1 MSMVMSER
9 KSWFQWFKLA
19 FDIKSS
25 VLRAIWRRVV
35 GTMIF
40 STFISWA
47 YFRGLPVDQP
57 ILAGLIPS
65 VVLGLLLVFRTNTA
79 YDRFWEGRK
88 LWGVMIHNCRVL
100 SRNISFFIPTKTAEE
115 KQTKWASIRLVGTL
129 LSVIKCHQRK
139 KGLTPEVQTRLTD
152 EQFLELKPVQHKP
165 LRVSHWLADYFQKMY
180 DTDRIN
186 YRLFIELNQSL
197 NSILDA
203 MAGCERIDSTP
214 LPKAYS
220 IHLKHLLL
228 IYCLSLP
235 FTLVAELYWLS
246 VPAVGVITFALL
258 GIEEI
263 GLEIENPFG
272 NDPNDLPLEKYC
284 NLSQDNIEELIQ
296 YSEQSG
302 FPVEFIN
309 LSGDD
314 EA

>member
-1 MSMVMSER
+1 MSMVISEK
-9 KSWFQWFKLA
+9 KSWFKWFKLA
-19 FDIKSS
+19 LDIKSS

-40 STFISWA
+40 SVLISWA
-47 YFRGLPVDQP
+47 SANGLPVDQP

-88 LWGVMIHNCRVL
+88 LWGVMIHNGRIL
-100 SRNISFFIPTKTAEE
+100 SRNIYFFISTKTAEE
-115 KQTKWASIRLVGTL
+115 QQTKQAYIRLVGTL
-129 LSVIKCHQRK
+129 LSVIKCHQK
-139 KGLTPEVQTRLTD
+139 KEDLIPKIQARLTED
-152 EQFLELKPVQHKP
+152 QFIELKQVQNKP
-165 LRVSHWLADYFQKMY
+165 LRVSHWLADYFQNMY
-180 DTDRIN
+180 NTDRIN
-186 YRLFIELNQSL
+186 YRLLIELNQSL
-197 NSILDA
+197 DLILNG
-203 MAGCERIDSTP
+203 MIGCDRIISTP

-235 FTLVAELYWLS
+235 FTLVAELHWLT

-272 NDPNDLPLEKYC
+272 NDPNDLPLAKYC
-284 NLSQDNIEELIQ
+284 SLLQDNIEELIQ
-296 YSEQSG
+296 YGDSSVSLIKSIQYSG
-302 FPVEFIN
+302 KNE
-309 LSGDD
+309 S
-314 EA
+314 